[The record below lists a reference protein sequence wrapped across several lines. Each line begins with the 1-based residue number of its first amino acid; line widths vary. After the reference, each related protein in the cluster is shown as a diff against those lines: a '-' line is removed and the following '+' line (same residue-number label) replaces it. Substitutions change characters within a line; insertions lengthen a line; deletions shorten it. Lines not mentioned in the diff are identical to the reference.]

1 MEAAAD
7 ALIVVCGYLLGSIP
21 FGYVLPRVVRGEDVR
36 RHGSGNVGASNVW
49 RVYGRSLGIP
59 VALLD
64 VAKGFAPALVGL
76 LVAGDWVG
84 VLAGAA
90 AMVGHARPIWLGFSK
105 GGKMVATAGGV
116 AFALAP
122 LAAGG
127 CVLVWLATFAAF
139 RYASAASLV
148 AASALPLLSIAFGAS
163 WPVVGFTALAALA
176 VIALHRHNVRRLVAG
191 TEPRFSRT
199 IPRGTS

>member
-1 MEAAAD
+1 M
-7 ALIVVCGYLLGSIP
+7 
-21 FGYVLPRVVRGEDVR
+21 LPRLVRGDDIR

-49 RVYGRSLGIP
+49 RVYGKSLGIP

-64 VAKGFAPALVGL
+64 VAKGFVPALVGL
-76 LVAGDWVG
+76 LAGGDWVG

-90 AMVGHARPIWLGFSK
+90 AMLGHARPVFLGFSK

-122 LAAGG
+122 LAAAG
-127 CVLVWLATFAAF
+127 CMVVWLVTFAASGTPPGIACRGRSRCRSS
-139 RYASAASLV
+139 RY
-148 AASALPLLSIAFGAS
+148 AFGAS
-163 WPVVGFTALAALA
+163 WPIVGFTAIAAVGVL
-176 VIALHRHNVRRLVAG
+176 VLHRHNIRRLLAG

-199 IPRGTS
+199 ATSR